1 MKQKRSVP
9 YFMISNLNVVS
20 TIIITIAL
28 VCMFVSRNNQFLSL
42 GNMFNLVQQNAALI
56 VVAVGMTFVVI
67 SGNMDL
73 SSGSLIVLT
82 ACITGIIYRETG
94 NIWLALIAC
103 VLASTF
109 IGMIN
114 GLLIAYLHINAVII
128 TLSCMIWARGL
139 ALGITGASSIPISS
153 KVLSAIYRPFA
164 FEFVNITVCIVLF
177 VLVLGWFL
185 LTRTKFG
192 RYTKALGESE
202 KATDLA
208 GINTKMIKW
217 IIFTFAAFLT
227 GIASVVDIARLGSAV
242 TTIGANMEMNA
253 IVAVVIGGNKLSG
266 GEGSFSKTITGL
278 MFMCVLSNGLSTLGV
293 TDDKLYLIKGLMI
306 LGALA
311 VQMVCN
317 TYRIKYLKRFNEN

>member
-1 MKQKRSVP
+1 
-9 YFMISNLNVVS
+9 MISNLNVVS
-20 TIIITIAL
+20 TISLTIAL
-28 VCMFVSRNNQFLSL
+28 VCVFVSRNNQFLSL
-42 GNMFNLVQQNAALI
+42 GNIFNLIQQNAALI

-82 ACITGIIYRETG
+82 ACITGIIYSETG
-94 NIWLALIAC
+94 NIWISLFAC

-114 GLLIAYLHINAVII
+114 GLLIAYLRINAVIV

-139 ALGITGASSIPISS
+139 ALGITGASSISIPS
-153 KVLSAIYRPFA
+153 KLLSAIYRPFA
-164 FEFVNITVCIVLF
+164 FGFINISVCIVLF

-185 LTRTKFG
+185 LTQTKFG
-192 RYTKALGESE
+192 RYTKAIGESE

-217 IIFTFAAFLT
+217 IIFTLAAFLT
-227 GIASVVDIARLGSAV
+227 GIASVVDLARLGSAV

-253 IVAVVIGGNKLSG
+253 IVAVVIGGNRLSG

-278 MFMCVLSNGLSTLGV
+278 MFMCVLSNGLSTLAV
-293 TDDKLYLIKGLMI
+293 TDDKLYLIKGIII

-317 TYRIKYLKRFNEN
+317 IYRINYLKRFNEN